1 MSGFPPAV
9 PDGAPIRSL
18 TAGYGGDVISPTLDT
33 VRLFLHSLAAAI
45 WVGGQFALA
54 GVVPVL
60 RAEAPHA
67 TKGAARAFAKLAWPA
82 FAVLVITGIW
92 NLVEVDIANTDTAYQ
107 VTVFVKIAVALTAAT
122 AVAVHSIGTSKLAL
136 ALGGAI
142 GALASLAALFLGIL
156 LRTGG

>member
-1 MSGFPPAV
+1 M
-9 PDGAPIRSL
+9 
-18 TAGYGGDVISPTLDT
+18 ISPTLDT
-33 VRLFLHSLAAAI
+33 VRLFLHTLAAAI

-60 RAEAPHA
+60 RREAPE
-67 TKGAARAFAKLAWPA
+67 TTRPVARAFARLAWPA
-82 FAVLVITGIW
+82 FAVLVVTGMW
-92 NLVEVDIANTDTAYQ
+92 SLAEVDIADTDMAYQ
-107 VTVFVKIAVALTAAT
+107 VTVFVKVGVALVAAT
-122 AVAVHSIGTSKLAL
+122 AVAVHSLGTSKLAL